1 MVNNISNA
9 FRGAADVLLSPT
21 IITGTMTGVAIG
33 LGVASGWDIN
43 NVDINPLSGY
53 LASSFGCVGG
63 LYGILFEIGRD
74 FKEFSEKLE
83 SVKQDLNDV
92 TPS

>member
-9 FRGAADVLLSPT
+9 FRTAADVLLSPA
-21 IITGTMTGVAIG
+21 IITGTVTGVTIG
-33 LGVASGWDIN
+33 LGVASGWDLN
-43 NVDINPLSGY
+43 NVEISPLSSY
-53 LASSFGCVGG
+53 LATSFGGVGG

-74 FKEFSEKLE
+74 FKAFGERLE
-83 SVKQDLNDV
+83 SVKQDLNDL